1 MKMVDGTAKNC
12 EIDERFSYS
21 RFNAGKLE
29 ATALEDR
36 IGEKGFS
43 AIERFFFNR
52 GRPRVYGP
60 MVIGVG
66 KCYQHVNTTL
76 VPLDD
81 AFDYEVSLY
90 YFLAQVIQASAA
102 RLGERQRYS
111 G

>member
-1 MKMVDGTAKNC
+1 MANGDGGVGVVVVVVDGTAKNC

-60 MVIGVG
+60 MVYIVPGFHNMCIYCVP
-66 KCYQHVNTTL
+66 YISSIVLRNT
-76 VPLDD
+76 P
-81 AFDYEVSLY
+81 S
-90 YFLAQVIQASAA
+90 
-102 RLGERQRYS
+102 
-111 G
+111 

>member
-1 MKMVDGTAKNC
+1 MANGDGGVGVVVVDGTAKNC

-60 MVIGVG
+60 MGCLMLSVI
-66 KCYQHVNTTL
+66 N
-76 VPLDD
+76 
-81 AFDYEVSLY
+81 F
-90 YFLAQVIQASAA
+90 I
-102 RLGERQRYS
+102 
-111 G
+111 